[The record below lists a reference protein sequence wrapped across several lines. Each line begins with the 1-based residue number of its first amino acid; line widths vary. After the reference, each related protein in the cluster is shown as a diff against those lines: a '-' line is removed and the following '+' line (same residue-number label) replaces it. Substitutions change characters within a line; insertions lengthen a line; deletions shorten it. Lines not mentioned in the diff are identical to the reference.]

1 MLQFDANIT
10 FLYRELPLVE
20 RFAAARADGFD
31 AVEIL
36 SPEGVAIGELAA
48 AAAAAGTRVVLCNA
62 PMGDFLEGG
71 PGLSAV
77 PGRES
82 EFRRALDQAC
92 RMAVALGCGT
102 VHLGPSRVP
111 AGGDRAHCL
120 EVLAGNLA
128 FAARMLAGDGIT
140 ATIEP
145 MNTTDYP
152 DICLRTVADA
162 HAVLAEADE
171 PNTALQFDVYHMA
184 QMEDDLYAS
193 IAASIRSIGHFQFAD
208 VPGRHEPG
216 TGTLDFPVL
225 FGLIESLGYGGFV
238 GAEYLPSAAT
248 SASLGWFGRHRP

>member
-20 RFAAARADGFD
+20 RFAAARADGFG

-36 SPEGVAIGELAA
+36 SPEGVPIDQLAS
-48 AAAAAGTRVVLCNA
+48 AAAAAGVEVALCNA
-62 PMGDFLEGG
+62 PMGDFLDGG

-77 PGRES
+77 PGREA
-82 EFRRALDQAC
+82 EFRRALEQA
-92 RMAVALGCGT
+92 RQMAVALSCHT

-111 AGGDRAHCL
+111 AGADRAHCL
-120 EVLAGNLA
+120 DVLAENLA
-128 FAARMLAGDGIT
+128 FAARALAGDGIT

-162 HAVLAEADE
+162 HAVLANVDE
-171 PNTALQFDVYHMA
+171 SNTALQFDIYHMA
-184 QMEDDLYAS
+184 QMEDDVHES

-216 TGTLDFPVL
+216 SGTLDFAVL
-225 FGLIESLGYGGFV
+225 FRLIEDLGYKGFI

-248 SASLGWFGRHRP
+248 SASLAWLGRFRP

>member
-20 RFAAARADGFD
+20 RFAAARADGFG

-36 SPEGVAIGELAA
+36 SPEGVAIDQLAS
-48 AAAAAGTRVVLCNA
+48 AAAAAGIAVALCNA

-77 PGRES
+77 PGREA
-82 EFRRALDQAC
+82 EFRRALEQA
-92 RMAVALGCGT
+92 RQMAVALGCTT

-111 AGGDRAHCL
+111 AGADRAHCVD
-120 EVLAGNLA
+120 VLANNLA
-128 FAARMLAGDGIT
+128 FAAGALAGDGIT
-140 ATIEP
+140 ATLEP

-152 DICLRTVADA
+152 DVCLRTVADA
-162 HAVLAEADE
+162 HAVLASVDE

-184 QMEDDLYAS
+184 QMEEDLHAS
-193 IAASIRSIGHFQFAD
+193 IAANIGSIGHFQFAD

-216 TGTLDFPVL
+216 SGTLDFAVL
-225 FGLIESLGYGGFV
+225 FRLIEDLGYKGHV

-248 SASLGWFGRHRP
+248 SASLAWLTRYRP